1 VAHLLPEGDAGMS
14 DPNQASQS
22 MIDNLPQKTGRSLEQ
37 WFAVLDGTNLTK
49 HTELMNHLKQNHGVS
64 HGFANGIV
72 LRYRERGSAP
82 PNDDA
87 LVDLQYAGAKAALR
101 PVYDAVVAAVTAFG
115 PDVEVAPKRTGVS
128 LRRSKQFAVVEAS
141 SAKRVQLGIQLKG
154 EPATD
159 RLLVGNAMCSHKVNL
174 TDAGDVDDDLVGW
187 LRAAYERA

>member
-1 VAHLLPEGDAGMS
+1 MS

-49 HTELMNHLKQNHGVS
+49 HTELMNHLKQDHGVS

-101 PVYDAVVAAVTAFG
+101 PIYDAVVAAVTAFG